1 MANNMIII
9 LHGDDIVSSRNQL
22 VSLREKTKNPLDF
35 RGDKLTLSD
44 LVQAIEGSSLF
55 FIEKNIFI
63 ENFLAQKKTNQQF
76 KEIVEYIAKNNKDVN
91 IVFWENH
98 EISKS
103 AALTFKDAAVKL
115 YRLPQNLF
123 LFLDNLKHNSKENV
137 KFFRGTISQMS
148 EELVFYMMIR
158 QFRLML
164 ALLLKQQDP
173 IDELKR
179 LAPWQRGKLE
189 RQAAGFGIE
198 NLKSIYGRLYEID
211 YNQKYGLT
219 TAPLARNIDFFL
231 MEI

>member
-1 MANNMIII
+1 MIVI
-9 LHGDDIVSSRNQL
+9 LHGDDIVSSRNHL
-22 VSLREKTKNPLDF
+22 ISLRGKTKNPLDF

-44 LVQAIEGSSLF
+44 LVQVIEGSSLF

-76 KEIVEYIAKNNKDVN
+76 KEIVEYITKNSKDVN

-103 AALTFKDAAVKL
+103 AALTFKDATVKL

-137 KFFRGTISQMS
+137 KFFRNTISQMS

-158 QFRLML
+158 QFRIML
-164 ALLLKQQDP
+164 ALLLKQQDS

-198 NLKSIYGRLYEID
+198 KLKSIFNKLYEID
-211 YNQKYGLT
+211 YKQKYGLT

>member
-9 LHGDDIVSSRNQL
+9 LHGDDIVSSRNHL

-44 LVQAIEGSSLF
+44 LVQAIEGSFLF

-63 ENFLAQKKTNQQF
+63 ENFLTQKKTNQQF
-76 KEIVEYIAKNNKDVN
+76 KEIVEYITKNNKDVN

-103 AALTFKDAAVKL
+103 AALTFKDAEVKL

-137 KFFRGTISQMS
+137 KFFRNTISQMS

-164 ALLLKQQDP
+164 ALLIKQKDP

-198 NLKSIYGRLYEID
+198 KLKSIYGRLYEMD

>member
-1 MANNMIII
+1 MITI

>member
-1 MANNMIII
+1 MIVI
-9 LHGDDIVSSRNQL
+9 LHGDDIVSSRNHL
-22 VSLREKTKNPLDF
+22 ISLRGKTKNPLDF

-44 LVQAIEGSSLF
+44 LVQVIEGSSLF

-76 KEIVEYIAKNNKDVN
+76 KEIVEYITKNSKDVN

-103 AALTFKDAAVKL
+103 AALTFKEATVKL

-137 KFFRGTISQMS
+137 KFFRNTISQMS

-158 QFRLML
+158 QFRIML
-164 ALLLKQQDP
+164 ALLLKQQDS

-198 NLKSIYGRLYEID
+198 KLKSIFNKLYEID
-211 YNQKYGLT
+211 YKQKYGLT

>member
-1 MANNMIII
+1 MIVI
-9 LHGDDIVSSRNQL
+9 LHGDDIVSSRNHL
-22 VSLREKTKNPLDF
+22 ISLRGKTKNPLDF

-44 LVQAIEGSSLF
+44 LVQVIEGSSLF

-76 KEIVEYIAKNNKDVN
+76 KEIVEYITKNSKDVN

-103 AALTFKDAAVKL
+103 AALTFKDATVKL

-137 KFFRGTISQMS
+137 KFFRNTISQMS

-158 QFRLML
+158 QFRIML
-164 ALLLKQQDP
+164 ALLLKQQDS

-189 RQAAGFGIE
+189 RRAAGFGIE
-198 NLKSIYGRLYEID
+198 KLKSIFNNLYEID
-211 YNQKYGLT
+211 YKQKYGLT